1 MKSSYLLLV
10 LRLIAVAFVMLCG
23 YFDNPYLA
31 LMVVVVMIIYI
42 LFAIKTSN
50 DECQAL
56 EFHADQIYFIG
67 YLSTISAFAA
77 AILKIW
83 LSKDEMSDFKPIL
96 LMSGVALSTTVL
108 GLIAMTSLKDYAQSL
123 NNQNKMEIDLDN
135 KIFIKE
141 TSDEKLQ
148 VLINQVK
155 DLGGFAQIYKIADES
170 AKKIEDLN
178 EEVLNLKDQIS
189 ELKKSVG
196 TLDGSVGTLDGS
208 IGTLDESVAQLK
220 INVDKGTDSASKFK
234 QNIDQLQSVLDMF
247 VSLLKRKIDIPQ
259 SFDKGQ

>member
-196 TLDGSVGTLDGS
+196 TLDGS